1 MVSNLSTSLVGV
13 LYNVQLMAIAKE
25 NGVNAYG
32 VLMYVSFIFM
42 AFFFGYSIAVTPVV
56 GYHYGAQN
64 HAELKSLLRKSL
76 IITALVS
83 LVMTGASVT
92 LAGPIADLFVGYD
105 AALLIGYHTRKGSKG
120 VISHSY
126 AYGSMVEMRING
138 KIASEY
144 ELIGYMIGYYGV
156 PVVFLSG
163 DDIITA
169 DARANVPGIHTVETK
184 RCISNG
190 AAACLH
196 PNVTGR
202 RIREEVKAALL
213 NLKAEGIAPM
223 QLEGPVT
230 IDVRYTAEAQAWKAM
245 QAPGTIRLDEATVRY
260 LGEDYKEAF
269 TAFLA
274 GTTLAGTFRDDA
286 DLYC

>member
-1 MVSNLSTSLVGV
+1 MRVYISMDAEGISGIYKLAQVMPGHTE
-13 LYNVQLMAIAKE
+13 YEYARKLMAGDINAAVAGACDAGAE
-25 NGVNAYG
+25 NVFVCDAHNGGDNLHITDLDERTILCSGADRPF
-32 VLMYVSFIFM
+32 SM
-42 AFFFGYSIAVTPVV
+42 AEG
-56 GYHYGAQN
+56 
-64 HAELKSLLRKSL
+64 AEL
-76 IITALVS
+76 
-83 LVMTGASVT
+83 
-92 LAGPIADLFVGYD
+92 GYD

-169 DARANVPGIHTVETK
+169 DARENVPGIHTVETK

-196 PNVTGR
+196 PKVTGR

-213 NLKAEGIAPM
+213 NLKDEGIAPM
-223 QLEGPVT
+223 RLKGPVT
-230 IDVRYTAEAQAWKAM
+230 IDVRYSAEAQAWKAM
-245 QAPGTIRLDEATVRY
+245 QAPNTIRLGEATVRY
-260 LGEDYKEAF
+260 FGEDYKKAF

-274 GTTLAGTFRDDA
+274 GAMLVSTFRDDA
-286 DLYC
+286 DLYR

>member
-1 MVSNLSTSLVGV
+1 MRVYISMDAEGISGIYRLAQVMPGHV
-13 LYNVQLMAIAKE
+13 EYDYARKLMA
-25 NGVNAYG
+25 GDVNAAVAG
-32 VLMYVSFIFM
+32 ACDAGAETVFVCDAHNGCDNLHITDLDERAVLCSGTDRPLTM
-42 AFFFGYSIAVTPVV
+42 AEGC
-56 GYHYGAQN
+56 
-64 HAELKSLLRKSL
+64 
-76 IITALVS
+76 
-83 LVMTGASVT
+83 
-92 LAGPIADLFVGYD
+92 DLGYD

-144 ELIGYMIGYYGV
+144 ELVGYRIGCEGV

-169 DARANVPGIHTVETK
+169 DACETVPGLHTVATK

-196 PNVTGR
+196 PNVTAR
-202 RIREEVKAALL
+202 MIREEVKKALL
-213 NLKAEGIAPM
+213 NLEAECIQPM
-223 QLEGPVT
+223 RLEGPIT

-245 QAPGTIRLDEATVRY
+245 QAPNTQRLDETTVRY
-260 LGEDYKEAF
+260 AADTYQEAYA
-269 TAFLA
+269 AFLA

-286 DLYC
+286 ALYC

>member
-1 MVSNLSTSLVGV
+1 MKVYISMDAEGISGIYKLAQVMPGHV
-13 LYNVQLMAIAKE
+13 EYDYARKLMANDINAAVAGACDAGAE
-25 NGVNAYG
+25 NVFVCDAHNGGDNLHITDLDERTILCSGADRP
-32 VLMYVSFIFM
+32 FTM
-42 AFFFGYSIAVTPVV
+42 AEGC
-56 GYHYGAQN
+56 
-64 HAELKSLLRKSL
+64 
-76 IITALVS
+76 
-83 LVMTGASVT
+83 
-92 LAGPIADLFVGYD
+92 DLGYD
-105 AALLIGYHTRKGSKG
+105 AALLIGYHARKGGKG

-126 AYGSMVEMRING
+126 AYGAMVEMRING

-156 PVVFLSG
+156 PVVFISG
-163 DDIITA
+163 DDIVTA
-169 DARANVPGIHTVETK
+169 DAEKNVKGIHKVVTK

-190 AAACLH
+190 SAACLH

-202 RIREEVKAALL
+202 LIREEVKNALL
-213 NLKAEGIAPM
+213 HLREENIQPM
-223 QLEGPVT
+223 RVEGPVW

-245 QAPGTIRLDEATVRY
+245 QAPNTERLCEDTVRY
-260 LGEDYKEAF
+260 RGADYKEAF

>member
-1 MVSNLSTSLVGV
+1 MRVYISMDAEGISGIYKLAQVMPGHTE
-13 LYNVQLMAIAKE
+13 YDYARKLMAGDINAAVAGACDAGAE
-25 NGVNAYG
+25 NVFVCDAHNGGDNLHITDLDERTILCSGADRPF
-32 VLMYVSFIFM
+32 SM
-42 AFFFGYSIAVTPVV
+42 AEG
-56 GYHYGAQN
+56 
-64 HAELKSLLRKSL
+64 AEL
-76 IITALVS
+76 
-83 LVMTGASVT
+83 
-92 LAGPIADLFVGYD
+92 GYD

-245 QAPGTIRLDEATVRY
+245 QASGTIRLDEATVRY

>member
-1 MVSNLSTSLVGV
+1 MRVYISMDAEGISGIYKLAQVMPGHTE
-13 LYNVQLMAIAKE
+13 YDYARKLMASDINAAVAGACDAGAE
-25 NGVNAYG
+25 NVFVCDAHNGGDNLHITDLDERTILCSGADRP
-32 VLMYVSFIFM
+32 FTM
-42 AFFFGYSIAVTPVV
+42 AEGC
-56 GYHYGAQN
+56 
-64 HAELKSLLRKSL
+64 
-76 IITALVS
+76 
-83 LVMTGASVT
+83 
-92 LAGPIADLFVGYD
+92 DLGYD

-120 VISHSY
+120 VISHCY

-163 DDIITA
+163 DDIVTA
-169 DARANVPGIHTVETK
+169 DARQNVPGIHTVETK

-202 RIREEVKAALL
+202 RIREEVKNALL
-213 NLKAEGIAPM
+213 NLKADGIKPM
-223 QLEGPVT
+223 HIDGDIT

-245 QAPGTIRLDEATVRY
+245 QAPNTVRIDETTVRY
-260 LGEDYKEAF
+260 FGKDYKEAF

-274 GTTLAGTFRDDA
+274 GTALAGTFRDDA